1 MILKKSLI
9 SIILSMTFTVGIA
22 HAEDSGWAVPDGT
35 TPEVGN
41 SVGNNKVVGD
51 DAYWGSVDSN
61 VSSTDV
67 AKFNESNI
75 YADNIS
81 STADAE
87 KSKIPQIR
95 ADSIQSAAAAFG
107 AQAGLASRA
116 QKINEALKTK
126 SSYYDKVFN
135 FSALQLE
142 PGFLPPVISEG
153 TDAYNQPN
161 DDEVRAAD
169 RLYKIEFPARLV
181 NTVPHWQQYLFV
193 PFGNPSMPDSSVLP
207 KNSAEKKLW
216 DEYAKQG
223 WDQGVTQADNL
234 FDANRGR
241 LKRDF
246 EGMIRFKRLYE
257 QGLVVKPTLARSE
270 LGITGGGNEMA
281 VGDRLIKITTKAQLN
296 PDGKRWSKSLP
307 E

>member
-1 MILKKSLI
+1 MIFKKSLI
-9 SIILSMTFTVGIA
+9 SIILSMTFSLGMA

-35 TPEVGN
+35 TPEVG
-41 SVGNNKVVGD
+41 SAVGDHKVVGD
-51 DAYWGSVDSN
+51 DAYWGSVDNN
-61 VSSTDV
+61 VSTDSS
-67 AKFNESNI
+67 AKFDESNI
-75 YADNIS
+75 YSDNIS
-81 STADAE
+81 SAVEAE
-87 KSKIPQIR
+87 KSKIPAVR
-95 ADSIQSAAAAFG
+95 AESIQSAAAAFG

-116 QKINEALKTK
+116 QKINAALKNK
-126 SSYYDKVFN
+126 SSYYDKVFD

-161 DDEVRAAD
+161 DDEVRASD
-169 RLYKIEFPARLV
+169 RIYKIEFPARLV
-181 NTVPHWQQYLFV
+181 NVVPRWQQYLFV
-193 PFGNPSMPDSSVLP
+193 PFGNPSMPDSSLLP

-216 DEYAKQG
+216 DEYARQG
-223 WDQGVTQADNL
+223 WDQGVEQADNL

-270 LGITGGGNEMA
+270 LGITGGGDEMA